1 MQLFLSLLLFSA
13 GMLMAQ
19 PAGNFEK
26 DLAEV
31 EQYYIPALFLTGHG
45 PKEKAPLAVTR
56 FNQTWQAF
64 TEKYQV
70 ELRNEPW
77 ASAVQKIDAHIQ
89 AAARKV
95 AEGKTG
101 PAHRELEPIRNIL
114 AELRQKEGKPTVM
127 DALTLFH
134 DHMEVIV
141 KTLRRKKPEA
151 LSEEDIQK
159 LTDHAGQAADAWK
172 RVRIGEAEM
181 ALYGISAESAQYLR
195 NAITQQ
201 AQTIQNLLSALKD
214 KNKEEISRQGLALRS
229 GFITIFRNLG
239 KFE

>member
-45 PKEKAPLAVTR
+45 PKEKAPAAVTR

-77 ASAVQKIDAHIQ
+77 A
-89 AAARKV
+89 
-95 AEGKTG
+95 
-101 PAHRELEPIRNIL
+101 LEPIRNIL